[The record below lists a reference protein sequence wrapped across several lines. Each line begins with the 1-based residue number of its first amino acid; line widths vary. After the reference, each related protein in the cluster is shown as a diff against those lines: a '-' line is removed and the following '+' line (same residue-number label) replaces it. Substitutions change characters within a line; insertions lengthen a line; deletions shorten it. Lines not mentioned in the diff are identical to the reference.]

1 MSYRRPAETLLLVFV
16 VLLALELPG
25 SWLFAPDEA
34 RYAEIPREMLASGD
48 FVTPHLNGAHYFE
61 KPPLLYWLNA
71 GSIALLGHTP
81 YAARLPTRLAT
92 LGTALVLLAGLG
104 SSVAPGLGLWA
115 ALIYLSAV
123 LGFWLGRM
131 NLTDGL
137 LTFTL
142 TLAFF
147 CMRSF
152 LRAREEGRGGGRYLA
167 GLGLATGL
175 ALLTKGLIGIV
186 FPGGVLVL
194 WAAILGKW
202 RRVGEAIVS
211 PAPLVFLAVTVPWF
225 VLTERA
231 NPGFAQIFFVREHL
245 LRYATPE
252 ASRPGPIYY
261 FVVTFVLGFLPWTVL
276 AARAFGPLATFRR
289 EQLARHADQLFF
301 ALWFVLVIAFFS
313 LSHSKLI
320 PYILPA
326 FPAAAALTAYAVVRA
341 ERLRSPVLAHALL
354 ASVALPAGLVYGMHS
369 GDVGRYGAG
378 WLGVFAL
385 AAVLAGAWAAVI
397 LERRNVRQALVAI
410 AAGWAGFHGAAV
422 VALPRVAEDLSG
434 HDLAA
439 VVARAPGARVVAYRC
454 YPQVLPWELER
465 PIVVAAY
472 RGELGSDGRYPPD
485 LFWTREE
492 FWRRWRSD
500 TALVAVVRRADRREF
515 DAPPARTS
523 TVLGEDRQY
532 VVLSN
537 AAPPLPAPAGARR
550 P

>member
-1 MSYRRPAETLLLVFV
+1 MSDRPAATLLLLFV

-48 FVTPHLNGAHYFE
+48 FVTPHLDGAHYFE

-71 GSIALLGHTP
+71 GSIALFGHSP
-81 YAARLPTRLAT
+81 YAARLPTRLAAV
-92 LGTALVLLAGLG
+92 GTAAVLLAGLG

-131 NLTDGL
+131 NLTDAL

-147 CMRSF
+147 CMRAF
-152 LRAREEGRGGGRYLA
+152 LSAREGGRRGRRYLA
-167 GLGLATGL
+167 GLGFATGL

-202 RRVGEAIVS
+202 RRIGEAIVS
-211 PAPLVFLAVTVPWF
+211 PAPFVFLAVTVPWF
-225 VLTERA
+225 VLMERA
-231 NPGFAQIFFVREHL
+231 NPGFAHIFFVREHV

-276 AARAFGPLATFRR
+276 AVHAFGPLATLRR
-289 EQLARHADQLFF
+289 EQLARRADHLFF

-313 LSHSKLI
+313 LSRSKLI

-341 ERLRSPVLAHALL
+341 ERLRAPVLVHALF
-354 ASVALPAGLVYGMHS
+354 ASVALPAGLLYGVWS
-369 GDVGRYGAG
+369 GDVARYGGA
-378 WLGVFAL
+378 WLGVLAV
-385 AAVLAGAWAAVI
+385 AAVLAGAWVAVI
-397 LERRNVRQALVAI
+397 LERRSVRSALVAMG
-410 AAGWAGFHGAAV
+410 AGWAGFHLAAV
-422 VALPRVAEDLSG
+422 IALPLVAEDLSG

-439 VVARAPGARVVAYRC
+439 VAARAPGARVVAYRC
-454 YPQVLPWELER
+454 YPQALPWELER

-485 LFWTREE
+485 LYWSREE

-500 TALVAVVRRADRREF
+500 SALVAVVRRADRHEF
-515 DAPPARTS
+515 AAPPARRS
-523 TVLGEDRQY
+523 TVLGEDRAY

-537 AAPPLPAPAGARR
+537 VAPPLPAPAGARR